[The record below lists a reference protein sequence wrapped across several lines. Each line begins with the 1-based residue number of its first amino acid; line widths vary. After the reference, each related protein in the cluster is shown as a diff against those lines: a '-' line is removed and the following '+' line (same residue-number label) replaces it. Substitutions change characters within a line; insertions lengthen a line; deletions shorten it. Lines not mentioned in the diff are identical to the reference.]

1 MKIGNRYDQKL
12 IEKQKVNTHFIQILE
27 LADSYIKITFINM
40 LKKIRKENGKIDKN
54 NGWFEQ
60 VIETESTWPYR
71 YKNIY
76 YLK

>member
-1 MKIGNRYDQKL
+1 MYFSFTLLEYYSTLPGMKIGNRYDQKL

-54 NGWFEQ
+54 NG
-60 VIETESTWPYR
+60 
-71 YKNIY
+71 
-76 YLK
+76 